1 MRLETPRLTLV
12 AATVEHARAE
22 LAGLGRDWGEF
33 ARLLGAAVPENWPPE
48 SARDALPLFLEW
60 LEAAPHL
67 VGWYGW
73 YALLRDDDSGGL
85 PTLVGG
91 GGFLGAP
98 KAGVAT
104 AGYSVLPQFQGRG
117 YATELVGALINWA
130 LGQSGVT
137 AIAAQ
142 TEGPNPASE
151 RVLAKLGF
159 HAAGPAGG
167 GGARF
172 EFRPALT

>member
-1 MRLETPRLTLV
+1 MRLETARLTLV

-22 LAGLGRDWGEF
+22 LAVLWDGPADF

-48 SARDALPLFLEW
+48 TTRDALPLFREW
-60 LEAAPHL
+60 LETAPHL
-67 VGWYGW
+67 TGWYGW
-73 YALLRDDDSGGL
+73 YALLRGAAGEL

-98 KAGVAT
+98 EGGIAT
-104 AGYSVLPQFQGRG
+104 TGYSVLPQFQNRG
-117 YATELVGALINWA
+117 YATELVGALIDWA
-130 LGQSGVT
+130 LGRPGVVM
-137 AIAAQ
+137 IAAE

-151 RVLAKLGF
+151 RVLGKLGF
-159 HAAGPAGG
+159 RAAGPDEG

-172 EFRPALT
+172 EFRPAPA

>member
-12 AATVEHARAE
+12 AATVEYARAE
-22 LAGLGRDWGEF
+22 FAGLGRDWGEM
-33 ARLLGAAVPENWPPE
+33 ARLLGAVVPANWPPE
-48 SARDALPLFLEW
+48 TTRDALPLFLEW

-73 YALLRDDDSGGL
+73 YALLRDESGGL

-91 GGFLGAP
+91 GGFLGTP
-98 KAGVAT
+98 EGGVAT
-104 AGYSVLPQFQGRG
+104 TGYSVLPQFQNRG

-130 LGQSGVT
+130 LGQPGVT
-137 AIAAQ
+137 AIAAE

-159 HAAGPAGG
+159 RAAGPAEGG
-167 GGARF
+167 GTRF
-172 EFRPALT
+172 EFRPATH